1 MLVPDLLSVLR
12 LALAPVLLIL
22 AWTGLERT
30 FVAVLALAY
39 LTDAVDGPIARRFG
53 GESRIGPK
61 LDTWADVTIYLC
73 VPLGAWW
80 LWPDLIQREA
90 LYFALIIASIL
101 LPLLAGLIKFR
112 STTSYH
118 TSLVKLAAICTTL
131 SSLLLFLQITPMPF
145 RVSTVLCLLAGME
158 EVLITRA
165 LREPRSNVRSI
176 WYVLRDR

>member
-1 MLVPDLLSVLR
+1 MLVSDFLSVLR
-12 LALAPVLLIL
+12 LALAPVLLTL
-22 AWTGLERT
+22 AWTGMELT
-30 FVAVLALAY
+30 FVVALALAY

-53 GESRIGPK
+53 GESRIGSK

-73 VPLGAWW
+73 VPFGAWW
-80 LWPDLIQREA
+80 LWPDMVRREA

-101 LPLLAGLIKFR
+101 SPLLAGIIKFR

-131 SSLLLFLQITPMPF
+131 SSLLLFLQITPLPF
-145 RVSTVLCLLAGME
+145 RISAVLCLLAGLE

-165 LREPRSNVRSI
+165 LREPLSNVRSI
-176 WYVLRDR
+176 WNVLRNR